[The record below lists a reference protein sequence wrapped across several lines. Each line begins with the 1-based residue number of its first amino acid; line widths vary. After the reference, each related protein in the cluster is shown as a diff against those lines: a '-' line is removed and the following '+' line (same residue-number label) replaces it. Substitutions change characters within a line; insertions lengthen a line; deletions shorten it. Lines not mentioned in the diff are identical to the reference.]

1 MDRASVLGDEVSI
14 RVEELLIISTVE
26 AIAVDADR
34 ISVPQLEPY
43 ALWLTRNTTRCPSYV
58 EELDAFAFCMSP
70 SPHTY
75 PWGKVGGF
83 DF

>member
-1 MDRASVLGDEVSI
+1 VFEAPAVSGGVRIDLQIDALHGSCPVLSDEVSI

-43 ALWLTRNTTRCPSYV
+43 AL
-58 EELDAFAFCMSP
+58 
-70 SPHTY
+70 
-75 PWGKVGGF
+75 
-83 DF
+83 

>member
-1 MDRASVLGDEVSI
+1 MDRAPVLGDEVSI
-14 RVEELLIISTVE
+14 RVEELLAISTVE

-34 ISVPQLEPY
+34 IQVPQLEPY
-43 ALWLTRNTTRCPSYV
+43 APWGTRNTTGCLSHV
-58 EELDAFAFCMSP
+58 EELDGPAFCVFP

-75 PWGKVGGF
+75 PRGKVGGF

>member
-1 MDRASVLGDEVSI
+1 MDRAPVLGDEVSI

-26 AIAVDADR
+26 AIAVNADR
-34 ISVPQLEPY
+34 ISVPQLEVY
-43 ALWLTRNTTRCPSYV
+43 VLWVTRNTNGRPSHV
-58 EELDAFAFCMSP
+58 EELDGPAFCVFP

-75 PWGKVGGF
+75 PRGKVGGF